1 MSTQTMALDVTI
13 DNFGSIIM
21 FTPIS
26 AAANDWF
33 QEHVQCDLTW
43 GGPFPASDVWRKTSY
58 KVYWMKVSAF
68 EKLPGRAVP

>member
-13 DNFGSIIM
+13 DNFGSIIL

-33 QEHVQCDLTW
+33 QENVQCDLTW
-43 GGPFPASDVWRKTSY
+43 GGSIPCEPRMAEDLIQGLLDEGFRV
-58 KVYWMKVSAF
+58 
-68 EKLPGRAVP
+68 